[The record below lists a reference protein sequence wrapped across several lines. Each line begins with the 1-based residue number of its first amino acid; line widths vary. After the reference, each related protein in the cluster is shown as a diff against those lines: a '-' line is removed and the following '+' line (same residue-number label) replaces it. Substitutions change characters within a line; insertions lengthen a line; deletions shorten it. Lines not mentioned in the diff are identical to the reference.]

1 MTIDNIILGFELQVS
16 DTTELATAEEYTV
29 ANRVYNKICNDRPWE
44 WLKSSVT
51 GTILSDSNGYYITP
65 PADFAFFVENY
76 GYSQN
81 NDATQVNTAPKVIFV
96 GANYAPY
103 IIINFSD
110 RRQYRNSDGYAYYD
124 VVNNQIRFTYTPV
137 ATTYEFDY
145 IKVPPTLTTGLSPIF
160 PARFHDII
168 IYGMAVDDQII
179 QLSPKATSYAAENQA
194 KYQSMLEDLRYYNS
208 QLIQI

>member
-1 MTIDNIILGFELQVS
+1 MTIDNLILGFELQVS
-16 DTTELATAEEYTV
+16 DTTELSNSEEYIV

-44 WLKSSVT
+44 WLKASIT
-51 GTILSDSNGYYITP
+51 GTILSDATGHYITP

-76 GYSQN
+76 SHSQN
-81 NDATQVNTAPKVIFV
+81 NYATQVNTAPKVIFV
-96 GANYAPY
+96 GTNYVPY
-103 IIINFSD
+103 TIINFSD
-110 RRQYRNSDGYAYYD
+110 RRQYRNQGGFAYYD

-145 IKVPPTLTTGLSPIF
+145 IKAPVALVTGASPIF

-168 IYGMAVDDQII
+168 IYGMATDDIII

-194 KYQSMLEDLRYYNS
+194 KYQSILEDLRYYNS